1 MAAQQGVC
9 FNVRG
14 TVMTIRQISKAFGIS
29 EATIRARVK
38 AGKTNDELIETAERG
53 GSGQTFT
60 VQGKTMTIRQISK
73 KFAISEATL
82 RARIKRGWVGDQLI
96 SDGGSLMSKQE
107 LLDELELW
115 KQRALALEVKLAEL
129 QAN

>member
-14 TVMTIRQISKAFGIS
+14 TVMTIRQISKKFGIS

-38 AGKTNDELIETAERG
+38 SGKANDELIETAERG

-60 VQGKTMTIRQISK
+60 VQGSSMTIRQISK

-107 LLDELELW
+107 LLDELEAW
-115 KQRALALEVKLAEL
+115 KHKALVLEAKLAEL
-129 QAN
+129 QA